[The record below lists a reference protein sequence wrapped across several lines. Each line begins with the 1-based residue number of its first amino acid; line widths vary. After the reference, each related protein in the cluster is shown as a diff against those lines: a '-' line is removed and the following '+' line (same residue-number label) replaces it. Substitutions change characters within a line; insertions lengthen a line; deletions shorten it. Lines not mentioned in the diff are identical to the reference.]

1 MKKRIDTNISPFFSI
16 HSVDISPELRD
27 LLTKLLQKDP
37 TQRIT
42 IADIRQH
49 PWVLKT
55 ARPLPS
61 REENCAEEISVSE
74 EEIKGAFK
82 PFYTPIHILV
92 SGVGTNVVI
101 QLVGKGRHVLLYAV
115 LVGT

>member
-1 MKKRIDTNISPFFSI
+1 MHVDESI
-16 HSVDISPELRD
+16 THTALCYSIDISQELRD
-27 LLTKLLQKDP
+27 LLEKLLQKDP
-37 TQRIT
+37 AHRIT
-42 IADIRQH
+42 IAEIREH

-61 REENCAEEISVSE
+61 KEENCAEEIIVSE

-92 SGVGTNVVI
+92 RVNKNSSSGRLLWKGKRVVKCCI
-101 QLVGKGRHVLLYAV
+101 
-115 LVGT
+115 

>member
-1 MKKRIDTNISPFFSI
+1 MSCNIYLRIDCSFGIYLFYPNSI
-16 HSVDISPELRD
+16 DISPELRD
-27 LLTKLLQKDP
+27 LLEKLLRKDP
-37 TQRIT
+37 AKRIT
-42 IADIRQH
+42 IAEIREH

-82 PFYTPIHILV
+82 QFYTPIHILV
-92 SGVGTNVVI
+92 RKRFCVFGG
-101 QLVGKGRHVLLYAV
+101 GGGGGGEER
-115 LVGT
+115 

>member
-1 MKKRIDTNISPFFSI
+1 MREEKDYINVNFYLY
-16 HSVDISPELRD
+16 SVDISPELRD

-37 TQRIT
+37 AQRIT
-42 IADIRQH
+42 IGDIRCH

-74 EEIKGAFK
+74 DEIKGAFK
-82 PFYTPIHILV
+82 QFYTPIHILV
-92 SGVGTNVVI
+92 SDAI
-101 QLVGKGRHVLLYAV
+101 QLVRVVTRSCMVYCCCK
-115 LVGT
+115 

>member
-1 MKKRIDTNISPFFSI
+1 MQFIISMSEEKFECTNNFNFCPFYLY
-16 HSVDISPELRD
+16 SVDISPELRD

-37 TQRIT
+37 AQRIT
-42 IADIRQH
+42 IGDIRCH

-74 EEIKGAFK
+74 DEIKGAFK
-82 PFYTPIHILV
+82 QFYTPIHILV
-92 SGVGTNVVI
+92 SGTI
-101 QLVGKGRHVLLYAV
+101 
-115 LVGT
+115 